1 MDQIPSVQHGS
12 DGARLRALLARI
24 DGLTDRRKGE
34 DVELRM
40 ALCAEVE
47 ALLQVRYAARAART
61 TNRPAA

>member
-1 MDQIPSVQHGS
+1 MEHGS

-24 DGLTDRRKGE
+24 DALTDRRKGE

-47 ALLQVRYAARAART
+47 ALLQVRYAARAAR
-61 TNRPAA
+61 RSAA